1 MEASLETV
9 AGLERRLNI
18 SVPAQEIESEVS
30 SRLRKLAQTVKM
42 HGFRPGKVPLRVVQ
56 QQYGTQVRN
65 EVLGDRLQ
73 KCFGDAVR
81 DNNLRVAGFPRF
93 ETKPTVEGAAD
104 LEYSA
109 TFEVYPEVRI
119 GELADVPIT
128 RPELKVGDA
137 EVDKTIEILRK
148 QRVTFEPVSRAAA
161 KDDLVTLD
169 FSGQIEEKPFAGGDA
184 RDMQVVLGAGRLLPE
199 FEQAVVG
206 MSPDETRSFD
216 ITYPADYHGKEVAG
230 KTARFSVTLKKVAE
244 PKLPALDAEFAK
256 SLGVADG
263 DIEKMR
269 AEVRLNVEREV
280 EARIKA
286 RLKEQAFQ
294 ALLERSTLE
303 IPQALVAMEMRT
315 LAQAAQRDLE
325 ARGVKVKDV
334 PIPADI
340 LKAQAERRVRLGLII
355 AEAVRANAL
364 QAKPEQVQAA
374 VEAHAKSFEQ
384 PQEVVKWYYS
394 SPERLQEFESA
405 VLEQNVVDWIISV
418 ARTETKPVEFEEL
431 MGKSSV

>member
-1 MEASLETV
+1 
-9 AGLERRLNI
+9 
-18 SVPAQEIESEVS
+18 
-30 SRLRKLAQTVKM
+30 M

-93 ETKPTVEGAAD
+93 ETKPTAEGSAD

-128 RPELKVGDA
+128 RPELKVGDT
-137 EVDKTIEILRK
+137 EVHKTIEILRK

-206 MSPDETRSFD
+206 MSPDESRSFD

-230 KTARFSVTLKKVAE
+230 KTARFSVTLN
-244 PKLPALDAEFAK
+244 
-256 SLGVADG
+256 LGSINPYPD
-263 DIEKMR
+263 
-269 AEVRLNVEREV
+269 
-280 EARIKA
+280 
-286 RLKEQAFQ
+286 
-294 ALLERSTLE
+294 
-303 IPQALVAMEMRT
+303 
-315 LAQAAQRDLE
+315 
-325 ARGVKVKDV
+325 
-334 PIPADI
+334 
-340 LKAQAERRVRLGLII
+340 
-355 AEAVRANAL
+355 
-364 QAKPEQVQAA
+364 
-374 VEAHAKSFEQ
+374 
-384 PQEVVKWYYS
+384 
-394 SPERLQEFESA
+394 
-405 VLEQNVVDWIISV
+405 
-418 ARTETKPVEFEEL
+418 
-431 MGKSSV
+431 